1 MATTYRRPR
10 STRLLL
16 IALVV
21 TSLVTI
27 TVDFRGGER
36 GPLAAIGRVGAGI
49 VAPLQEGVSAVFRP
63 IGSFVTNLF
72 RAGSIAE
79 ENAQLRA
86 QLDVFAADVQFR
98 YALESQL
105 RQLRELLGLQDELG
119 YELMAATV
127 IGGSFDQN
135 FERTIQIDKGSADG
149 VYVNMAVVTGRGLV
163 GQVIKVTES
172 TATVRLIID
181 HRSSV
186 AVRLGISREL
196 GTLGGQGEGDLR
208 MNFVFADAD
217 IQLQEPVVTAT
228 YRLDGV
234 EEGILPPD
242 IPVGVVSR
250 VVPDTTGVTGPE
262 VYVRPA
268 VDFSTLE
275 IVALVRPGAD
285 EAADRQPG
293 E

>member
-1 MATTYRRPR
+1 
-10 STRLLL
+10 LLL

-36 GPLAAIGRVGAGI
+36 GPLAAVGRVGAGI

-63 IGSFVTNLF
+63 IGSFFTNLF

-79 ENAQLRA
+79 ENARLRA
-86 QLDVFAADVQFR
+86 QLDVFAADIQFR
-98 YALESQL
+98 YAQEAQI
-105 RQLRELLGLQDELG
+105 RELRELLGLQDELG
-119 YELMAATV
+119 YELMGATV
-127 IGGSFDQN
+127 IGGSFEPN

-149 VYVNMAVVTGRGLV
+149 VYLDMAVVTGRGLV

-181 HRSSV
+181 HRSAV

-196 GTLGGQGEGDLR
+196 GTLEGKGEGDLR
-208 MNFVFADAD
+208 MNFVFAEAD
-217 IQLQEPVVTAT
+217 VQLQEPVVTAT

-275 IVALVRPGAD
+275 MVALVRPGAD

>member
-1 MATTYRRPR
+1 VATTYRRPR